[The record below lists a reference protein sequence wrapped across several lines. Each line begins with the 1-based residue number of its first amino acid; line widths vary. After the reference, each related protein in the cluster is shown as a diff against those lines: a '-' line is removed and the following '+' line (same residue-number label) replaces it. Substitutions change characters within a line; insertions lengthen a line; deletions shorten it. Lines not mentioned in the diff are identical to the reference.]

1 MGGNFRKAP
10 DPGLRFPGGSAA
22 RRARAKNARAP
33 WAVALGRVP
42 GSGLRR
48 CLPLSGG
55 REVADSVL
63 RRKPCSALSRAR
75 RAATGPHHGR
85 ERECLLARRPH
96 PGLPVLRPPLPA
108 GVSRRPAGWSPPS
121 TRPPPSR
128 TRVRA
133 FRQLC
138 RLSCS
143 ALPDS
148 LGPAVL
154 GTGPLARGSG
164 SGSSGAGRLPV
175 ALPFVPGSLLD
186 LQGCHVCGLEGPDGA
201 AERWPVHGGG
211 GEADPPC
218 WSCPATCCTGRAV
231 SSVPSGVCKTGAVTI
246 QERRPGGERRLQG
259 GGQRGAF
266 PYGRALVLL
275 AGV

>member
-1 MGGNFRKAP
+1 MAC
-10 DPGLRFPGGSAA
+10 PGLWACAAVCRSSAGE
-22 RRARAKNARAP
+22 RSRT
-33 WAVALGRVP
+33 
-42 GSGLRR
+42 R
-48 CLPLSGG
+48 CCWH
-55 REVADSVL
+55 
-63 RRKPCSALSRAR
+63 KPYSALSRAR

-85 ERECLLARRPH
+85 ERECLLVRRPH
-96 PGLPVLRPPLPA
+96 PGLPVLQPPLPA
-108 GVSRRPAGWSPPS
+108 GVSRPPACGPLRPA
-121 TRPPPSR
+121 RPPPSHA
-128 TRVRA
+128 RVRA

-143 ALPDS
+143 ARADS

-154 GTGPLARGSG
+154 GTGPLVRGSG
-164 SGSSGAGRLPV
+164 SGSSGAGPLPA

-186 LQGCHVCGLEGPDGA
+186 LRGCHMCGLGG
-201 AERWPVHGGG
+201 ERWPVHGGG
-211 GEADPPC
+211 GEADPPG
-218 WSCPATCCTGRAV
+218 WSCPATCCTGWAV
-231 SSVPSGVCKTGAVTI
+231 SSVPRGICKTGAVMI